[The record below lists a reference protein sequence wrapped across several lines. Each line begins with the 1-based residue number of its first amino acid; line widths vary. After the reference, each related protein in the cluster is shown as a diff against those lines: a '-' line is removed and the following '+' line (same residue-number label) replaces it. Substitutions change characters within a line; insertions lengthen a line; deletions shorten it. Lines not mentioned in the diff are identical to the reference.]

1 MSVELRDLI
10 LDQERIIGEVKERD
24 AKPSG
29 RFFRQ
34 RISDRDKAEFCTQLS
49 VMLKA
54 RVSLLYALEVIIRQ
68 TTKKP
73 MKEVVTQVAADVRKG
88 SSLDRALAMHPAV
101 FDQLFVVT
109 AEVGQESGR
118 LPEVL
123 THLAAHLEKINVLKR
138 KVVQALAYPALVM
151 TVATVAVTFLLVF
164 IVPTFAEMFK
174 TFQLELPFSTRLIM
188 SLSGVVS
195 RYGVWVLVGVCGG
208 IALSRKTLRLPA
220 TRSKLEK
227 LVFKIPLVGDV
238 ITKNHVARFCRTL
251 GTLLQAQVSLV
262 DALAVTQR
270 IATNDAI
277 KKQIASILKHVR
289 SGHAFSK
296 PLEGSEVFPPMV
308 VQMIAVGEETS
319 ELDLMLLRV
328 ADYYEQ
334 EIDGKVETL
343 SSVMEPVLVLFL
355 GIVVGAILISMYL
368 PMFDLVNVVGGGG

>member
-1 MSVELRDLI
+1 MSIELKDLVVEQNSINIHSKSPESR
-10 LDQERIIGEVKERD
+10 QNGRI
-24 AKPSG
+24 
-29 RFFRQ
+29 FRQ
-34 RISDRDKAEFCTQLS
+34 RINDRDKSEFCTQLS

-88 SSLDRALAMHPAV
+88 SSLDRALAMHPTV

-123 THLAAHLEKINVLKR
+123 THLAAHLEKINILKR
-138 KVVQALAYPALVM
+138 KVVQALAYPALVL
-151 TVATVAVTFLLVF
+151 TVATVAVMFLLVF

-174 TFQLELPFSTRLIM
+174 SFQLDLPFSTRLIM
-188 SLSGVVS
+188 GLSGLVS
-195 RYGVWVLVGVCGG
+195 HYGVWLLVILGG
-208 IALSRKTLRLPA
+208 GAVLSRETLRLPA
-220 TRSKLEK
+220 TKSRVEK
-227 LVFKIPLVGDV
+227 LIFKVPLVGDV

-289 SGHAFSK
+289 GGHTFSK